1 MDFIKAVNSPFDTPF
16 MVVDIYQV
24 KKNINKLQK
33 IADEN
38 GKKLRPHSKTHK
50 IPEIAKMQIEAG
62 AIGVCIQ
69 KTAEAEVMFFGGIK
83 NLLLSNETF
92 GDKFLRLGR
101 LISMGSNITIDVDNV
116 PSIRQFSEACKYLGI
131 EGNILLDMNVG
142 MNRCGVE
149 PGRID
154 EVIEAIKGYENLNLL
169 GLMAYDGQVNSPDL
183 MKREYDVKR
192 EELLLE
198 PLIKKIKGYCTDD
211 MIISVGGTPTAE
223 IWAKS
228 YISTELQPGTYIY
241 YDMHCVKQKLCT
253 KDEISMGVVST
264 CISEV
269 LGSRT
274 VLDAGYKSVA
284 IDQGIFPTVIDGDGR
299 EYQVL
304 SMSEEHTVI
313 KPVDKIPHLGK
324 RFLLLPYHACTTTD
338 LWDKTYIIDKNN
350 QTYSMVISGRG
361 KRE

>member
-1 MDFIKAVNSPFDTPF
+1 MNFKKAINLLFDTPF
-16 MVVDIYQV
+16 MVVDMDQT
-24 KKNINKLQK
+24 KKNIIKVQKL
-33 IADEN
+33 ANEN

-50 IPEIAKMQIEAG
+50 TPEIAKMQIEAG

-83 NLLLSNETF
+83 NLLFSNETF
-92 GDKFLRLGR
+92 GNKFLRLGR
-101 LISMGSNITIDVDNV
+101 LISMGSNLTIAVDNI
-116 PSIRQFSEACKYLGI
+116 PSIKQFSEVCTYLGI
-131 EGNILLDMNVG
+131 EGNILLDVNVG
-142 MNRCGVE
+142 MDRCGIE
-149 PGRID
+149 PNRID
-154 EVIEAIKGYENLNLL
+154 EVIEAIRGKSNLNLL

-183 MKREYDVKR
+183 KKREDEVKR
-192 EELLLE
+192 EEFLLE
-198 PLIKKIKGYCTDD
+198 PLIKKVKRYCTDD
-211 MIISVGGTPTAE
+211 LVVSVGGTPTVE

-228 YISTELQPGTYIY
+228 AISTELQPGTYIY

-253 KDEISMGVVST
+253 RDEISMGVVST
-264 CISEV
+264 CISEA
-269 LGSRT
+269 LGNRI

-284 IDQGIFPTVIDGDGR
+284 IDQGVYPTVIDEDGH

-313 KPVDKIPHLGK
+313 KSVDNTLHLGK

-338 LWDKTYIIDKNN
+338 LWDKTYIIGGNN
-350 QTYSMVISGRG
+350 QAYSMIISGRG